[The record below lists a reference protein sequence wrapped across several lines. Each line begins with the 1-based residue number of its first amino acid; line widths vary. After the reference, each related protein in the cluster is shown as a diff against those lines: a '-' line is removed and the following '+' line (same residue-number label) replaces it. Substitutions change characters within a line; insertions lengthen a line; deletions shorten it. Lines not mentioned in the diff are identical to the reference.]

1 MGEAKFLLAAVLVA
15 GSAAPAAATDLI
27 RNGGFETG
35 DLSHWELSGSRSF
48 TGVSSFAPHDGV
60 FAAFMGPY
68 GANGSLAQTV
78 ATEAGATYEISFW
91 LRNEFGGANL
101 FQASFDGAALL
112 LDLQSE
118 AAFPFR
124 HYSFVR
130 MAGGDAATL
139 RFTYRNDPSYW
150 HLDGVSVTRL
160 NAAIPEPAGWAT
172 MIAGFGLVGAAYRRR
187 RTRAGHLGLR
197 AVAC

>member
-1 MGEAKFLLAAVLVA
+1 MGRAKFLLGVLFAA
-15 GSAAPAAATDLI
+15 GSAAPVAAANLI

-35 DLSHWELSGSRSF
+35 DFAHWELSGSRSF

-60 FAAFMGPY
+60 FAAFMGPF
-68 GANGSLAQTV
+68 GAEGSLAQTV

-91 LRNEFGGANL
+91 LRNEVGGTNF
-101 FQASFDGAALL
+101 FQASFDGAPLL
-112 LDLQSE
+112 LDLQAE

-124 HYSFVR
+124 RYSFVR

-160 NAAIPEPAGWAT
+160 NAAIPEPAGWAM
-172 MIAGFGLVGAAYRRR
+172 MIAGVGLVGAAYRRR
-187 RTRAGHLGLR
+187 RTRDSHLGLC
-197 AVAC
+197 AVTC

>member
-1 MGEAKFLLAAVLVA
+1 MGKVKFLLAVVLVA
-15 GSAAPAAATDLI
+15 GSAAPAVAANLI

-35 DLSHWELSGSRSF
+35 DFAHWQLSGSQSF
-48 TGVSSFAPHDGV
+48 TGVSDFAPHEGT
-60 FAAFMGPY
+60 FAAFMGPL

-78 ATEAGATYEISFW
+78 ATQPGATYEISFW

-112 LDLQSE
+112 LDLQAD

-124 HYSFVR
+124 LYSFVR
-130 MAGGDAATL
+130 TASSDATTL
-139 RFTYRNDPSYW
+139 RFTYRHDPSYW
-150 HLDGVSVTRL
+150 HLDGVAVTPL
-160 NAAIPEPAGWAT
+160 AVPEPASWAT

-187 RTRAGHLGLR
+187 RTRAGHLGLQ

>member
-1 MGEAKFLLAAVLVA
+1 MGRAKFLLGVLFVA
-15 GSAAPAAATDLI
+15 GSAMPAAAANLI

-35 DLSHWELSGSRSF
+35 DFAHWELSGSRSF
-48 TGVSSFAPHDGV
+48 TGVSDFAPHEGT
-60 FAAFMGPY
+60 FAAFMGPF

-78 ATEAGATYEISFW
+78 ATQAGADYEISFW
-91 LRNEFGGANL
+91 LRNEFGGVSL

-112 LDLQSE
+112 LDLQAE

-124 HYSFVR
+124 RYSFVR
-130 MAGGDAATL
+130 LAGGDAATL

-160 NAAIPEPAGWAT
+160 TAAIPEPASWAT
-172 MIAGFGLVGAAYRRR
+172 MIAGFGLVGMAYRRR
-187 RTRAGHLGLR
+187 RVRAGHLGLR